1 MLKLRRFACE
11 GLETGCVTDEA
22 RPRFSFVFESGRQ
35 GASLREVTLEV
46 NGWTWRGT
54 GRASVRYDGAF
65 GENVEHQSVSGTFK
79 VRF

>member
-22 RPRFSFVFESGRQ
+22 RPRFSFAFESDRQ
-35 GASLREVTLEV
+35 GAGLREVTLEA

-54 GRASVRYDGAF
+54 GRASVRYDGAPL
-65 GENVEHQSVSGTFK
+65 SPYTCLPGT
-79 VRF
+79 RLRDR